1 MKAIDSNHVQDDV
14 LVVGRIA
21 SPFGVKGWLRINA
34 FTAVAESLLEYSPWY
49 LKLKGQWQAVEPL
62 AGRHHGKGLV
72 VQLKMCHDR
81 DAAAALTGTDIGIY
95 RSQLPPADT
104 GEYYWSDLMGMQ
116 VITKDDQVL
125 GVVDHLLET
134 GANDVIVVKGEQE
147 YLVPFIREQVV
158 KSVDLETRI
167 IRVDWDPDF

>member
-1 MKAIDSNHVQDDV
+1 VVTHQCVHGRSGKPAGILA
-14 LVVGRIA
+14 LVPEV
-21 SPFGVKGWLRINA
+21 
-34 FTAVAESLLEYSPWY
+34 
-49 LKLKGQWQAVEPL
+49 KGQWQAVEPL

-72 VQLKMCHDR
+72 VQFKDCHDR

-95 RSQLPPADT
+95 RSQLPPVDAD
-104 GEYYWSDLMGMQ
+104 EYYWSDLMGMQ

-147 YLVPFIREQVV
+147 HLVPYIKGQVV

>member
-1 MKAIDSNHVQDDV
+1 MKAIDSNQAQDDV

-104 GEYYWSDLMGMQ
+104 DEYYWSDLMGMQ

-147 YLVPFIREQVV
+147 HLVPYIKGQVV